1 MCTIPEKYDI
11 IYKRVIFSKELKM
24 KKVIDYFIITGT
36 MSNGDK
42 FETIRHT
49 VGGLT
54 AVLESLSKDEDV
66 VKYSVEEK
74 MYKGRA

>member
-1 MCTIPEKYDI
+1 
-11 IYKRVIFSKELKM
+11 M

-36 MSNGDK
+36 MANGEK

-54 AVLESLSKDEDV
+54 AVLESLLKDEDV

-74 MYKGRA
+74 MYRGRA

>member
-1 MCTIPEKYDI
+1 
-11 IYKRVIFSKELKM
+11 M

-36 MSNGDK
+36 MSNGEK

-54 AVLESLSKDEDV
+54 AALESLLKDEDV

-74 MYKGRA
+74 MYRGRA

>member
-1 MCTIPEKYDI
+1 M
-11 IYKRVIFSKELKM
+11 ELKM

-36 MSNGDK
+36 MTNGEK

-49 VGGLT
+49 VDGLT

-66 VKYSVEEK
+66 VTYDWRAK
-74 MYKGRA
+74 MYTGRA

>member
-1 MCTIPEKYDI
+1 MKNI
-11 IYKRVIFSKELKM
+11 KM
-24 KKVIDYFIITGT
+24 KKVIDYFIITAT

-42 FETIRHT
+42 WETIRHT

-54 AVLESLSKDEDV
+54 SVLEDISKDEDV

-74 MYKGRA
+74 MYTGRA